1 MTASKQKLVSM
12 LTYMRPAYSITE
24 QIFCEKYLLP
34 IFGEP
39 DEHGNYIKVI
49 GDRPNI
55 AFTAH
60 TDTVHKIEGIQKLSI
75 SNDVVT
81 TMTGSCLGADCT
93 TGVWLLLG
101 MIEAGVEGVYI
112 AHAAEEIGGVGST
125 NLVKDYPAWLI
136 EIDAV
141 ISFDRFDT
149 CSIITHQG
157 GMRTASDDFAKSL
170 AGALELPQLKPDSY
184 GTYTDSMEYAEIVSE
199 CTNISVGY
207 YNQHTAK
214 ESQDLEYAE
223 MLLERLIE
231 ADWSAL
237 VLSRDQTVVEYTGG
251 SVGRYSEG
259 GEDDAEVAKIW
270 KLLLDRPSEVA
281 ELLYS
286 YGFTMDDM
294 CDELDL
300 DLIDRSFYTDVA
312 TY

>member
-12 LTYMRPAYSITE
+12 MTYMRPAYSTIE
-24 QIFCEKYLLP
+24 QLFCEKYLLP

-39 DEHGNYIKVI
+39 DDHGNYTKVI
-49 GDRPNI
+49 GDRPNV

-60 TDTVHKIEGIQKLSI
+60 TDTVHKMQGIQKLSI
-75 SNDVVT
+75 TNDIVT

-93 TGVWLLLG
+93 TGIWLMLG
-101 MIEAGVEGVYI
+101 MIEAGVEGVYV
-112 AHAAEEIGGVGST
+112 AHAAEEIGGIGSS

-157 GMRTASDDFAKSL
+157 GMRTASDAFAKSL
-170 AGALELPQLKPDSY
+170 ADALEMPQLKPDSY
-184 GTYTDSMEYAEIVSE
+184 GTYTDSMEYSGIVPE

-207 YNQHTAK
+207 YDQHTSK
-214 ESQDLEYAE
+214 ESQDLKYAE
-223 MLLERLIE
+223 MLLERLIQ
-231 ADWSAL
+231 ADWSDL
-237 VLSRDQTVVEYTGG
+237 VFSRDPTVVEYTEDP
-251 SVGRYSEG
+251 VWRYSES
-259 GEDDAEVAKIW
+259 GEDDLEVSKIW

-281 ELLYS
+281 DLLYS

-294 CDELDL
+294 CDELNL
-300 DLIDRSFYTDVA
+300 DLVDRSFYTDVS

>member
-1 MTASKQKLVSM
+1 
-12 LTYMRPAYSITE
+12 
-24 QIFCEKYLLP
+24 
-34 IFGEP
+34 
-39 DEHGNYIKVI
+39 
-49 GDRPNI
+49 
-55 AFTAH
+55 
-60 TDTVHKIEGIQKLSI
+60 
-75 SNDVVT
+75 
-81 TMTGSCLGADCT
+81 
-93 TGVWLLLG
+93 
-101 MIEAGVEGVYI
+101 
-112 AHAAEEIGGVGST
+112 
-125 NLVKDYPAWLI
+125 
-136 EIDAV
+136 
-141 ISFDRFDT
+141 
-149 CSIITHQG
+149 
-157 GMRTASDDFAKSL
+157 MRTASDDFAKSL
-170 AGALELPQLKPDSY
+170 AGALELPQLKPDRH

-237 VLSRDQTVVEYTGG
+237 VFSRDPTVVEYTEG

-259 GEDDAEVAKIW
+259 AEDDAEVAKIW